1 MRTAGLVA
9 ALCTA
14 GLVVPGGAFAQDAAK
29 AAEEWVVP
37 DVAQLPDNRYGK
49 LVRYG
54 KELVDS
60 TYKFIGPEAS
70 DPAKR
75 YAGNNMSCSTCHV
88 EGGTKKFGNPFVGT
102 FADYPQYRIRE
113 DAVQNIEGRINGC
126 MERSMSGKALPPES
140 EELMAMATYIKF
152 MSTGVPVGKEVTG
165 RGMPKIGFLD
175 RAADPAKG
183 KLVYEQVCVA
193 CHGANGEGKRV
204 GQVGD
209 GQGYLFPPLWGSD
222 SYNNGA
228 GMNRVIMAARFI
240 RFNMPK
246 GVSYDKPILTEE
258 QAFDV
263 SAYINSQPRPTK
275 ANLDADFPLRNNKP
289 ADAAFPPYRNGFSA
303 EQHKYGPFK
312 PIIEARNKEMKT
324 AGK

>member
-9 ALCTA
+9 ALFTA
-14 GLVVPGGAFAQDAAK
+14 GLAVPAGAFAQDAAK
-29 AAEEWVVP
+29 AADEWVVP
-37 DVAQLPDNRYGK
+37 DVAQLPDNKYGK

-60 TYKFIGPEAS
+60 TYKFIGPEVS

-75 YAGNNMSCSTCHV
+75 YAGNNLSCSTCHV
-88 EGGTKKFGNPFVGT
+88 DGGTKKFGNPFVGT
-102 FADYPQYRIRE
+102 FADYPQHRIRE

-126 MERSMSGKALPPES
+126 MERSMSGKPLPPES

-209 GQGYLFPPLWGSD
+209 GQGYLFPPLWGND

-228 GMNRVIMAARFI
+228 GMSRVIMAARFI

-246 GVSYDKPILTEE
+246 GVSYDKPVLSEE

-275 ANLDADFPLRNNKP
+275 ANLEIDFPLRKNKP

-312 PIIEARNKEMKT
+312 PIIEARNKEMK
-324 AGK
+324 AASK